1 MDLTFSIHEKK
12 VGANNSQFEITPLQK
27 GFGCTLGN
35 SLRRVLLT
43 ALPGAAITKVRF
55 SGAQHQFT
63 TLPGVKEDLVEVI
76 LNFKKVKLG
85 SQSEKPITVKIDRA
99 GPGQAV
105 AGDIKTS
112 AAVRV
117 VNKNLVLAHLV
128 DKKAKLAVEMTIE
141 QGFGYSP
148 ADERKASRSTVGL
161 IPIDAIFTPIL
172 KVNYFI
178 EETRVGRV
186 TNYDKL
192 TIDILTDGTITPKK
206 ALEEAARI
214 LVAYFGY
221 VYAPVKKVKKTVKE
235 KPSRILKLSVA
246 ELDLSTRTIN
256 ALEKGGYKT
265 VGDILR
271 VNSRDLTEVKNL
283 GKKSVALIGKIL
295 RKQGVDWS

>member
-1 MDLTFSIHEKK
+1 MNLTFSIHEKK
-12 VGANNSQFEITPLQK
+12 AGVNHSQFEITPLRE

-35 SLRRVLLT
+35 SLRRVLLA
-43 ALPGAAITKVRF
+43 ALPGAAITNVKF

-63 TLPGVKEDLVEVI
+63 TLPGVREDLVEVI
-76 LNFKKVKLG
+76 LNFKKVRLS
-85 SQSEKPITVKIDRA
+85 SQSEKPVIVKIDKV
-99 GPGQAV
+99 GPGQVV

-117 VNKNLVLAHLV
+117 ANKNLVLAHLAN
-128 DKKAKLAVEMTIE
+128 KKAKLAVEMTIE

-148 ADERKASRSTVGL
+148 ADDRKESRSTVGL

-172 KVNYFI
+172 KVNYSI
-178 EETRVGRV
+178 QSTRVGRA

-192 TIDILTDGTITPKK
+192 TVDVLTDGTITPKK
-206 ALEEAARI
+206 ALKEAAKI

-221 VYAPVKKVKKTVKE
+221 VYDPGEKTKKAVEE
-235 KPSRILKLSVA
+235 KSPRVLKLSVA
-246 ELDLSTRTIN
+246 ELGLSTRTIN

-271 VNSRDLTEVKNL
+271 VNSRGLTEVKNL

>member
-12 VGANNSQFEITPLQK
+12 IGVNNSQFEITPLQE

-43 ALPGAAITKVRF
+43 ALPGAAITSVKF

-63 TLPGVKEDLVEVI
+63 NLPGVKEDLVEVI
-76 LNFKKVKLG
+76 LNFKKVRLG
-85 SQSEKPITVKIDRA
+85 SRSEKPVKVKINRV
-99 GPGQAV
+99 GPGQV
-105 AGDIKTS
+105 IAGDIKTS
-112 AAVRV
+112 ATVQV

-128 DKKAKLAVEMTIE
+128 NKKAKLAVEMTIE

-148 ADERKASRSTVGL
+148 ADERKASRLTVGL

-172 KVNYFI
+172 KVNYFV
-178 EETRVGRV
+178 ENTRVGRV

-206 ALEEAARI
+206 ALRESAKI

-221 VYAPVKKVKKTVKE
+221 VYTPVKKAKKAIE
-235 KPSRILKLSVA
+235 KKAPRVLKLSVA
-246 ELDLSTRTIN
+246 ELDLPTRTIN
-256 ALEKGGYKT
+256 ALEKGGYKM
-265 VGDILR
+265 VGDILK
-271 VNSRDLTEVKNL
+271 VNSRGLTEVKNL
-283 GKKSVALIGKIL
+283 GKKSVGLIGKIL

>member
-1 MDLTFSIHEKK
+1 MNLTFSIHEKK
-12 VGANNSQFEITPLQK
+12 VGANHSQFEISPLQE

-43 ALPGAAITKVRF
+43 ALPGAAITSVKF

-63 TLPGVKEDLVEVI
+63 TLPGLKEDLVEVI
-76 LNFKKVKLG
+76 LNFKKVRL
-85 SQSEKPITVKIDRA
+85 SSRSEKPITVKIDRV
-99 GPGQAV
+99 GPGQVV

-112 AAVRV
+112 AAARV
-117 VNKNLVLAHLV
+117 ANKNLVLAHLAN
-128 DKKAKLAVEMTIE
+128 KKAKLAVEMTIE

-172 KVNYFI
+172 KVNYFV
-178 EETRVGRV
+178 ENTRVGRA

-192 TIDILTDGTITPKK
+192 TLDILTDGTITPKK
-206 ALEEAARI
+206 ALKEAAKV

-221 VYAPVKKVKKTVKE
+221 VYAPSKKAKKTIEE
-235 KPSRILKLSVA
+235 KPPRVLKLSVA

>member
-12 VGANNSQFEITPLQK
+12 IKANNSQFEITPLRE

-43 ALPGAAITKVRF
+43 ALPGAAITSVKF

-63 TLPGVKEDLVEVI
+63 NLPGVKEDLVEVI
-76 LNFKKVKLG
+76 LNFKKVRLG
-85 SQSEKPITVKIDRA
+85 SQSEKPVIVKINRA
-99 GPGQAV
+99 GPGQAI

-112 AAVRV
+112 ATVQV
-117 VNKNLVLAHLV
+117 VNKDLVLAHLV
-128 DKKAKLAVEMTIE
+128 NKKAKLAVEMTIE

-148 ADERKASRSTVGL
+148 ADERKASRLTVGL

-172 KVNYFI
+172 KVNYSV

-192 TIDILTDGTITPKK
+192 IIDILTDGTITPKK
-206 ALEEAARI
+206 ALKEAARI
-214 LVAYFGY
+214 LVTYFGY
-221 VYAPVKKVKKTVKE
+221 IHTPIKKAKKTIKE
-235 KPSRILKLSVA
+235 KPPRVLKLSVA
-246 ELDLSTRTIN
+246 ELDLPTRTIN

-271 VNSRDLTEVKNL
+271 INSRDLTEVKNL
-283 GKKSVALIGKIL
+283 GKKSVILIGKIL